1 MRTLLQQTLVAA
13 ATLIFTASAY
23 AGIGT
28 ASANDAHL
36 AGDAADAFAYKDS
49 WNPQQGPNG
58 NTSGFLTPFSSYG
71 TGSWSLLG
79 KMDNGDKSETWGYLK
94 FTYDDTAGPGGI
106 WTVKN
111 LSMNQSITI
120 DLVMAIHAGNQG
132 GAWLF
137 DNQQILPGQTL
148 NGDWLINWT
157 VGNNTLTT
165 GNGKGG
171 HTPNNPDFSNM
182 TIFGRNKIITQVPE
196 PETYAMLLGGLAI
209 LSAVARR
216 RSRAV

>member
-36 AGDAADAFAYKDS
+36 AGDAADAFAYKS
-49 WNPQQGPNG
+49 GWNPQQGPNG

-71 TGSWSLLG
+71 SGPWSLLS
-79 KMDNGDKSETWGYLK
+79 KMDNGDKSDTWGYLK
-94 FTYDDTAGPGGI
+94 FTFDDTWGPGGV

-111 LSMNQSITI
+111 LSMDKAITI
-120 DLVMAIHAGNQG
+120 DLAMTIHAGNQG

-137 DNQQILPGQTL
+137 DNQLILPGQTL
-148 NGDWLINWT
+148 NGDWLIGWT
-157 VGNNTLTT
+157 VGNNSLVTSNG
-165 GNGKGG
+165 GNHG
-171 HTPNNPDFSNM
+171 PNNPDFSNM
-182 TIFGRNKIITQVPE
+182 TIFGRDKIMTQVPE
-196 PETYAMLLGGLAI
+196 PETYGMLLAGLAA
-209 LSAVARR
+209 LSAFARR
-216 RSRAV
+216 RARAV